1 MSKRRATRYY
11 TDEPFFYGEFEYQIT
26 CVETGVSSRQA
37 WYYAILDI
45 QNYLGWTHWCELPN
59 MGSHIFTKGIFY
71 NPIKIVRVGIA
82 PYENQTY
89 PFKNQE
95 EAKRVRQKIEKACE
109 SEAIKFDPDEAQKG
123 NAILREIFC
132 NF

>member
-1 MSKRRATRYY
+1 MSFIYLCLSFSMPNSFLNMINPINKHKINVY
-11 TDEPFFYGEFEYQIT
+11 
-26 CVETGVSSRQA
+26 
-37 WYYAILDI
+37 LDSI
-45 QNYLGWTHWCELPN
+45 FDTKLFRMTHWCELPN